1 MENPQWAA
9 ASARVEQA
17 LTERGSAAQVVVT
30 DGSARTAVE
39 AAQTLGCEVGAIG
52 NSLVFMADSAPL
64 LVITSGAHR
73 VDTAALAQRLGKQ
86 KIRRATPE
94 QVREATGQEIGGV
107 APLGHPVPVETAID
121 EDLGGYPA
129 VWVAAGTPY
138 SVFRTNLAE
147 LVRLPGGTVV
157 KVD

>member
-9 ASARVEQA
+9 AAARVEQA
-17 LTERGSAAQVVVT
+17 LAERGSAAQVVVT
-30 DGSARTAVE
+30 DGSARTAAE

-52 NSLVFMADSAPL
+52 NSLVFMADGEAL

-73 VDTAALAQRLGKQ
+73 VDTAALARRLGKQ
-86 KIRRATPE
+86 KIKRATPD

-107 APLGHPVPVETAID
+107 APVGHPAPVETVVD
-121 EDLGGYPA
+121 PDLGAYPD

-138 SVFRTNLAE
+138 SVFRTDLAE
-147 LVRLPGGTVV
+147 LVRLTGGTVV
-157 KVD
+157 QVD